1 LVTIIEANMVIIIKI
16 GVKRYQYIAYLEP
29 DFHSGSGSKGGIP
42 IFHLYHMPEPD
53 LCERKLI
60 WM

>member
-1 LVTIIEANMVIIIKI
+1 M
-16 GVKRYQYIAYLEP
+16 AYMEP
-29 DFHSGSGSKGGIP
+29 DFHSKSDSKGGIP
-42 IFHLYHMPEPD
+42 IFHLYHMPEPN